1 MNRVKLHGFT
11 LLEIMVVIL
20 IIGLVAGMTVPT
32 LSLGGT
38 ERLARD
44 EAVKFG
50 RLLSLARDESILSRQ
65 NLLLRF
71 NNEGYGF
78 YRLEGKNVTEVED
91 DSLLKPRTYP
101 DLVKVEVNVDNRG
114 RKSGKKRSELF
125 TQVYI
130 SSSGEMSP
138 VEVRFA
144 IDGSD
149 AVYTVITTLMGE
161 VTLQRPA
168 EENGSGDL

>member
-1 MNRVKLHGFT
+1 MKRVRLHGFT
-11 LLEIMVVIL
+11 LLEIMVVIF
-20 IIGLVAGMTVPT
+20 IIGLVVGMTVPT
-32 LSLGGT
+32 LSLGGA

-50 RLLSLARDESILSRQ
+50 RLLSLARDESILTRQ
-65 NLLLRF
+65 NFLLR
-71 NNEGYGF
+71 GYGF
-78 YRLEGKNVTEVED
+78 YRMAGKNVTEVEN

-101 DLVKVEVNVDNRG
+101 DLVRVEVSTDSRG

-125 TQVYI
+125 TQIYI

-138 VEVRFA
+138 VEVQFA
-144 IDGSD
+144 TDNND

-168 EENGSGDL
+168 DENGSGDL